1 MKTEKEMREYAI
13 GAAAYWLDCSEH
25 EQTPED
31 AKILARYARLA
42 IDRIVELETA
52 LEVTPRDT
60 FYEGFSMAV
69 NRHVK
74 GIETRNGWLDA
85 WNESKAKKSA
95 ETERSEVP
103 KPKAEGSI
111 PESSKGNEVDHA

>member
-52 LEVTPRDT
+52 LAKYGGHGGPAGSPICESLKHSAYPCTCGFEAAIAMISPPEAWASQ
-60 FYEGFSMAV
+60 EG
-69 NRHVK
+69 
-74 GIETRNGWLDA
+74 GG
-85 WNESKAKKSA
+85 
-95 ETERSEVP
+95 
-103 KPKAEGSI
+103 
-111 PESSKGNEVDHA
+111 

>member
-42 IDRIVELETA
+42 MAKYGGHGGPAGSPICESLKHSAYPCTCGFEAAIAMISPPEA
-52 LEVTPRDT
+52 WASQ
-60 FYEGFSMAV
+60 EG
-69 NRHVK
+69 
-74 GIETRNGWLDA
+74 GG
-85 WNESKAKKSA
+85 
-95 ETERSEVP
+95 
-103 KPKAEGSI
+103 
-111 PESSKGNEVDHA
+111 